1 MSICKLEY
9 GIDYIYMHRIPRKA
23 FKCTISLSLC

>member
-1 MSICKLEY
+1 MS
-9 GIDYIYMHRIPRKA
+9 IDYIYMHRIPRKA